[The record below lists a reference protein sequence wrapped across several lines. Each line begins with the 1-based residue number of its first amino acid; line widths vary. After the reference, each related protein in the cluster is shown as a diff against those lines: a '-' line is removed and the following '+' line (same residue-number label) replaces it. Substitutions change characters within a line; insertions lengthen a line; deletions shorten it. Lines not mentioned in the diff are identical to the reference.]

1 MLPGS
6 FAMKTFSAKAQEIE
20 RKWYVIDAA
29 GKPVGRVAERVANV
43 LRGKTKPLFT
53 PHVDCG
59 DFVVVINAEK
69 AVFTG
74 GKEQLK
80 TYHTFSGYF
89 GGEKIET
96 AAQRRARKP
105 ELLIERAVKGMVPR
119 NRLGRAILKKLKVYA
134 GEDHPHAAQQPAA
147 LDLR

>member
-1 MLPGS
+1 
-6 FAMKTFSAKAQEIE
+6 MKTFSAKAQELD
-20 RKWYVIDAA
+20 RHWFVIDAA

-43 LRGKTKPLFT
+43 LRGKNKALFT

-59 DFVVVINAEK
+59 DFVVVINARQ

-74 GKEQLK
+74 AKEEKK

-96 AAQRRARKP
+96 AKQRRARNP

-134 GEDHPHAAQQPAA
+134 DGEHPHAAQEPQA
-147 LDLR
+147 LEL